1 MSRLRTTPA
10 ELAPLVEKLEEVA
23 EKQEKI
29 VRKKRQPRITSSSGP
44 LRVGE
49 KVLVRRLKTEG
60 VITALD
66 GEEVEVQAGVL
77 RMRLRPEEITRR
89 VQTDEEALEEPAK
102 PVVGRTQ
109 LPEVASPG
117 MELDLRGQRVDDA
130 LDQLDAYLERASQ
143 AGLPFSRIIH
153 GKGTGAL
160 RQAVREVLQT
170 SRFVQRWEVGGEKE
184 GGDGVSVVFFEGH

>member
-1 MSRLRTTPA
+1 MSRQRTSPT

-29 VRKKRQPRITSSSGP
+29 VRKKRQPRIAPFSSP

-60 VITALD
+60 VITALE

-77 RMRLRPEEITRR
+77 RMRLHPEEIIRR
-89 VQTDEEALEEPAK
+89 VQTEEETTAEPAK

-117 MELDLRGQRVDDA
+117 MELDLRGQRVEA
-130 LDQLDAYLERASQ
+130 LLLC
-143 AGLPFSRIIH
+143 F
-153 GKGTGAL
+153 
-160 RQAVREVLQT
+160 
-170 SRFVQRWEVGGEKE
+170 
-184 GGDGVSVVFFEGH
+184 